1 MKYLYFVLLFFLSST
16 ILCGQTPEELSKKF
30 FIDFDSNSSKAIDNI
45 YKTNSH
51 SIELTEAINNMKEVA
66 SNYPKSL
73 GKYYGYELITQVK
86 ITNNFVLL
94 TYMVRFDRQPMRFTF
109 IYYKPSEKW
118 NLYSLNFSPN
128 LDEELEQTAKIIE
141 NKD

>member
-1 MKYLYFVLLFFLSST
+1 
-16 ILCGQTPEELSKKF
+16 
-30 FIDFDSNSSKAIDNI
+30 
-45 YKTNSH
+45 
-51 SIELTEAINNMKEVA
+51 
-66 SNYPKSL
+66 
-73 GKYYGYELITQVK
+73 
-86 ITNNFVLL
+86 
-94 TYMVRFDRQPMRFTF
+94 MVRFDRQPMRFTF